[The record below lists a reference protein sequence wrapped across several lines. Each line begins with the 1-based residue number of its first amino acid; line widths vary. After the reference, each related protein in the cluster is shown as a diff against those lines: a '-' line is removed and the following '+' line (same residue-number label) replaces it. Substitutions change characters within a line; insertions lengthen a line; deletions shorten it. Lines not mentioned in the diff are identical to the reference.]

1 MTKPIRGQT
10 DACRLRSAEDFRD
23 KKDFIY
29 IIIAQWDR
37 GNESDGRRRTIGCA
51 GGNGSSIIIIT
62 LVSSSRSSGILL
74 LMSALDDSKVDDRRN
89 SRVKRRNS
97 GGSISHL
104 LSFWKSVE
112 KKNKPVKTPLPSLR
126 RRKWKP
132 PKKKDNPQRVV
143 SPKQNQTSSPQIRT
157 NFDVTVTHEDGEAT
171 AVLRKQRPPEEEKQ
185 SDSTR
190 SSSVKCIVTEK
201 GQRSPPSVSSSYLMD
216 DEDCLAVFGLDNDED
231 EDQEENQ
238 EEEEEDDEEGE
249 EEEEINN
256 ASGNRHKDAKA
267 AATGDEVGKRSSS
280 SSSSSSSSKKM
291 STKRQKVEAE
301 IISSEEVYV
310 KNLNELIK
318 HFIHPLKS
326 NQELLDPEDILKL
339 FSNIELL
346 CGFHV
351 VFLADLK
358 KKDKEIHLT
367 FQRMADFLKMYTQYV
382 NSYDVAMTTMHRLNK
397 KKKFKAFLDKQQAAA
412 AQGLMSFLIMPVQRI
427 PRYVLLLKEL
437 IKNTNDDDQTK
448 EPLRQSLTKVQDIA
462 AYVNEQKRQME
473 SRTTLLNISAR
484 LRNVGHFELFK
495 PDRHLVK
502 KGVLHSWHHRLTKQK
517 QHHFMLFTDVVLWT
531 SPRYS
536 GFEQLKLDQV
546 SVNLSKSSSISAI
559 SNNSTRSSSSSS
571 SSSISLANNPCTRES
586 STMENSAIRR
596 GRSHSSR
603 GDDDAIS
610 NSHTE
615 EGMNIT
621 KEEEGQ
627 REFGFRLHIPSSK
640 CRSTFG
646 IGLLRFKEEK
656 PPTFFG

>member
-1 MTKPIRGQT
+1 
-10 DACRLRSAEDFRD
+10 
-23 KKDFIY
+23 
-29 IIIAQWDR
+29 
-37 GNESDGRRRTIGCA
+37 
-51 GGNGSSIIIIT
+51 
-62 LVSSSRSSGILL
+62 
-74 LMSALDDSKVDDRRN
+74 
-89 SRVKRRNS
+89 
-97 GGSISHL
+97 
-104 LSFWKSVE
+104 
-112 KKNKPVKTPLPSLR
+112 
-126 RRKWKP
+126 
-132 PKKKDNPQRVV
+132 
-143 SPKQNQTSSPQIRT
+143 
-157 NFDVTVTHEDGEAT
+157 
-171 AVLRKQRPPEEEKQ
+171 
-185 SDSTR
+185 
-190 SSSVKCIVTEK
+190 
-201 GQRSPPSVSSSYLMD
+201 MD

-238 EEEEEDDEEGE
+238 EEEEEDDEGE

-267 AATGDEVGKRSSS
+267 ATTGDEVGKR
-280 SSSSSSSSKKM
+280 SSSSSSKKM

-531 SPRYS
+531 SPNYHLEGYS

-586 STMENSAIRR
+586 STMENPAIRR

-656 PPTFFG
+656 PPTFFASDMDITKEWCNAIRETISDYLTNQNERRQRRMGATTRKVNNTSRHKRRRPKRSASVPRKTEDDEEDDHHAQNNNYRLAAYNNLVNLKLDQLRKLNLRAGTLKAIKKELKDSKFRASPDSTSARVTTTASSRNPTSRTLNAEDFPLSPAGTVQRRRHLDVSDEEPTD